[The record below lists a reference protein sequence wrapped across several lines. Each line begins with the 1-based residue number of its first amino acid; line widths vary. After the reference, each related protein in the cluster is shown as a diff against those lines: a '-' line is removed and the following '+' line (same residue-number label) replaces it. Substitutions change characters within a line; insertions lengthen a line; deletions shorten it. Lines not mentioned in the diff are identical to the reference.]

1 MAVLGSGLVIIA
13 LTWGGVSYSWAST
26 PVLITLISGLLLLLA
41 FGFYEASIPSQ
52 STIPLDVIANQT
64 SLSSL
69 FAIAAHAIAS
79 ISMIY
84 YLPVYFQACFGASPL
99 QSALDFLPGA
109 TITAPFGL
117 LAGMLI
123 TATKQYRKVNWIGW
137 LIMIV
142 AFGLSSSLKAT
153 ASVGQWVGFQ
163 LLAGIGIGIVSCAPV
178 FPLLAPLHP
187 SRAAS
192 ALALFCFTRSFFQ
205 TWGIAISGTIL
216 QNQLKNNLPA
226 TFVARFPPHFHV
238 AFAVIPAIN
247 QLDQPLKSQVQADF
261 ASSMAV
267 IWQVMTGTF
276 PKDLQQ
282 HLAARIPAHLNI
294 RIQSSLYPTYK
305 SRKPIAF
312 ATQNFLSW
320 LETQPPGP
328 VILLAHS
335 MGGLLAADAATTL
348 SNTPDVRTRR
358 ILGVVNFDVPF
369 LGMHP
374 HVVVSGIASL
384 FPDKEEG
391 PSEAEMNK
399 HKDVKI
405 VDRKVTEDWE
415 QSVATIDAK
424 HKASS
429 SSSSPPHAVPN
440 GPSKFVS
447 KTVNLLA
454 GANNSTLGRWVRKHA
469 DAPFSAGMRFVT
481 EYFQFG
487 ICMFDPVGLKTRYAR
502 LVGWPG
508 GMWVNYW
515 TEVPKNHAKKDALEE
530 DSDARAELELV
541 QNAMNGH
548 ASTDTLAPMSP
559 SLSPSASGRT
569 SRSPTPTASS
579 TSLTSATPP
588 LTPEKPRKPKHHHFI
603 VLPAGVVGLLGGSE
617 KWEKV
622 PIGGV
627 SDEVAGHCG
636 LFIRGQNLDY
646 DGLVQRVGAR
656 ILDWCE
662 VLR

>member
-153 ASVGQWVGFQ
+153 ASVGHWVGFQ
-163 LLAGIGIGIVSCAPV
+163 LLAGIGIGIV
-178 FPLLAPLHP
+178 
-187 SRAAS
+187 
-192 ALALFCFTRSFFQ
+192 
-205 TWGIAISGTIL
+205 
-216 QNQLKNNLPA
+216 NQLKNNLPA

-294 RIQSSLYPTYK
+294 RIQSSLYLTYK

-374 HVVVSGIASL
+374 HVVVSGIALL

-569 SRSPTPTASS
+569 SRCPTPTASS